1 MCSYIRQ
8 YYNSDATKYAIT
20 VYDKAELLLNNFQT
34 GYDIIFLDIK
44 LPGMDGMQLSHE
56 IRKIDPIVTIILVTN
71 LVQFAVKGYEVSAF
85 DFVVK
90 PVSYSDF
97 ALKLKRAETAIENKR
112 DVDVTVSERFK
123 TTRVSSGEII
133 YVEVA
138 GHYLYYHTQNG
149 VLKGYGSISKLENT
163 LSSKNFMRCNNCYL
177 VNPRYIKSVQGYTVI
192 MKNGDELLI
201 SHQRKKAFMTELTI
215 WLGEGKNL

>member
-56 IRKIDPIVTIILVTN
+56 IRKIDPIVTIIFVTN

-123 TTRVSSGEII
+123 TTR
-133 YVEVA
+133 
-138 GHYLYYHTQNG
+138 
-149 VLKGYGSISKLENT
+149 
-163 LSSKNFMRCNNCYL
+163 
-177 VNPRYIKSVQGYTVI
+177 
-192 MKNGDELLI
+192 
-201 SHQRKKAFMTELTI
+201 
-215 WLGEGKNL
+215 GK